1 MKVIYVI
8 ESLSKLGGAE
18 NSLINLV
25 IEMKKLGHNSMIVYL
40 WGPNDFHK
48 QLESYGIKSHS
59 LEMKSRWSIIQG
71 FWRLHKILS
80 SSDVRLINAQNFFP
94 MFYVAL
100 SKLSIRGK
108 KRIVTYH
115 NMGYEVYPANNP
127 VKLIRKLIDIFLNN
141 FFFDGYL
148 GVSNAVSESYERH
161 LCINK
166 INTIENMIPVE
177 SIKKIVTSK
186 TNPRNIHEGYKI
198 IMAGRLVHEKGYKYM
213 VKAAEILKA
222 GNFRFHLS
230 IYGDGP
236 LKSEIENDI
245 LSKKLS
251 NFISIFSAVGH
262 YELFSAIK
270 GADLFVMSSISEG
283 FPMAPAEAM
292 VLGTPVIATLVGG
305 IPELI
310 EDGVSG
316 ILLPPKDSILLAD
329 SIKITLNDLNLRK
342 KLTINGKNRIE
353 DKFTPTKICNK
364 LLSYY
369 SEVLKK

>member
-40 WGPNDFHK
+40 WGPNDFHE
-48 QLESYGIKSHS
+48 QLASYDIKTYS
-59 LEMKSRWSIIQG
+59 LEMKSRWSITQG
-71 FWRLHKILS
+71 FLKLHKILS
-80 SSDVRLINAQNFFP
+80 TSDIKLINAQNFFP

-100 SKLSIRGK
+100 SKISVRGK

-127 VKLIRKLIDIFLNN
+127 IKLIRKLIDIFLNK

-148 GVSNAVSESYERH
+148 GVSNAVSNSYERH
-161 LCINK
+161 LYINK
-166 INTIENMIPVE
+166 INTIENMIPVD
-177 SIKKIVTSK
+177 SIKKIVVSNTDV
-186 TNPRNIHEGYKI
+186 RNVKERYRIL
-198 IMAGRLVHEKGYKYM
+198 MAGRVVHEKGYKYM
-213 VKAAEILKA
+213 LEAVEILKA
-222 GNFRFHLS
+222 VGFKFHLS

-236 LKSEIENDI
+236 LKSEIESEI
-245 LSKKLS
+245 LSKNLS
-251 NFISIFSAVGH
+251 NSISIFSAVSH
-262 YELFSAIK
+262 YELFNEIK
-270 GADLFVMSSISEG
+270 EADLFAMSSISEG

-292 VLGTPVIATLVGG
+292 IIGTPVIATKVGG

-316 ILLPPKDSILLAD
+316 ILVPSKNSSRLAD
-329 SIKITLNDLNLRK
+329 AIKTTLDDLNLRN
-342 KLTINGKNRIE
+342 KLVFNGKKRIE

-364 LLSYY
+364 LLNYY

>member
-8 ESLSKLGGAE
+8 ESLSRKGGAE
-18 NSLINLV
+18 NALVNLV
-25 IEMKKLGHNSMIVYL
+25 IEMKKLDHHSMIVHL
-40 WGPNDFHK
+40 WGSNDF
-48 QLESYGIKSHS
+48 QEDLQAYDIEVYS
-59 LEMKSRWSIIQG
+59 LEMKSRWSIFHG
-71 FWRLHKILS
+71 FWRLHKILNS
-80 SSDVRLINAQNFFP
+80 SSIKIINAQNFFP

-100 SKLSIRGK
+100 TKIFTRGK

-127 VKLIRKLIDIFLNN
+127 IRLIRKSIDIFLNR

-148 GVSNAVSESYERH
+148 GVSNAVSDSYERH
-161 LCINK
+161 LYINK
-166 INTIENMIPVE
+166 INTIENMIPVD
-177 SIKKIVTSK
+177 SIRKFVASNTNAKNINEKYRIV
-186 TNPRNIHEGYKI
+186 
-198 IMAGRLVHEKGYKYM
+198 MAGRLVHEKGYKYM
-213 VKAAEILKA
+213 LEAVEILKI
-222 GNFRFHLS
+222 GDFKFHLS

-251 NFISIFSAVGH
+251 NFVSVFSTVSH
-262 YELFSAIK
+262 YELFNTIK
-270 GADLFVMSSISEG
+270 EADLFVMSSISEG

-292 VLGTPVIATLVGG
+292 VLGTPVIATKIGG

-316 ILLPPKDSILLAD
+316 ILLPSKDSARLAD
-329 SIKITLNDLNLRK
+329 SIKITLNDLNLRN
-342 KLTINGKNRIE
+342 KLTINGKKRIE

>member
-40 WGPNDFHK
+40 WGPNDFHE
-48 QLESYGIKSHS
+48 QLASNDIKTYS
-59 LEMKSRWSIIQG
+59 LGMKSRWSIIQG
-71 FWRLHKILS
+71 FFKLHEILS
-80 SSDVRLINAQNFFP
+80 SSDIRLINAQNFFP

-100 SKLSIRGK
+100 SKIAIRGT

-127 VKLIRKLIDIFLNN
+127 IKLIRKLIDIFLNK

-148 GVSNAVSESYERH
+148 GVSNAVSDSYERH
-161 LCINK
+161 LYINK
-166 INTIENMIPVE
+166 INTIENMIPVD
-177 SIKKIVTSK
+177 SIKNIVASNK
-186 TNPRNIHEGYKI
+186 NPRIINEEHRI

-213 VKAAEILKA
+213 LKAVEILKA
-222 GNFRFHLS
+222 GDLKFHVS

-236 LKSEIENDI
+236 LKSEIESDI

-251 NFISIFSAVGH
+251 NFVSIFPAVGH

-270 GADLFVMSSISEG
+270 EADLFVMSSISEG

-292 VLGTPVIATLVGG
+292 VLGTPVIATKVGG

-316 ILLPPKDSILLAD
+316 ILLPSKDPNRLAN
-329 SIKITLNDLNLRK
+329 SIKITLNDLNLRN
-342 KLTINGKNRIE
+342 KLTINGKKRIE